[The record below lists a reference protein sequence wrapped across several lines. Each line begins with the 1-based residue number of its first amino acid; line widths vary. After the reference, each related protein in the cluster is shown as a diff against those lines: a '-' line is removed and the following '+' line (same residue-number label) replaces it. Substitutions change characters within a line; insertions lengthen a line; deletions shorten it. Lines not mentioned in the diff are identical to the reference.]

1 MSATATTAVQGSVT
15 APATLPSPAAPLPVS
30 EGEGVDT
37 RRLREVFEAQRAHR
51 WTMARTTAAERI
63 ARLQKLRAALI
74 ARREALA
81 EAIHRD
87 FRKPR
92 AEVELTELHPTL
104 EELHHTVKHLQG
116 WMKPQRVGTPLVLA
130 GTGSHV
136 RSEARGVVLILAPWN
151 YPFQLLAAP
160 LIAAIA
166 AGNCV
171 ILKPS
176 EKTPHTAAFLAEL
189 VRDVFE
195 EREVALFQ
203 GGAALGDALL
213 ELPFDHFFFTGG
225 PRVGR
230 RVMEAAA
237 RHLASVTLELGGKS
251 PVLVDETA
259 DVKATAERV
268 VWGKF
273 LNAGQTCIAPDYVL
287 VHASREEAFLA
298 EAKAALEHF
307 YGKTEE
313 ARKASLDFC
322 RIVDDGAFKRLSR
335 VLDDTVA
342 SGARVVAG
350 GAVDASSRYIAP
362 TVLADVAAGMPV
374 MEEEIFGPLLPVQRY
389 EKLDEALALV
399 REGGKPL
406 ALYLFSQDEA
416 TVERVLRQ
424 TTAGGTVINNV
435 VMQAAHPELPFGGVG
450 DSGTGAYHGEV
461 GFQEFSHARAV
472 VRQGRTSFVHFFF
485 PPYTGKAQ
493 KMARLA
499 SKLFE

>member
-1 MSATATTAVQGSVT
+1 MHIVRMEEQPT
-15 APATLPSPAAPLPVS
+15 PKPLQ
-30 EGEGVDT
+30 EAFE
-37 RRLREVFEAQRAHR
+37 RLRARRWELAQ
-51 WTMARTTAAERI
+51 TDAAARI
-63 ARLQKLRAALI
+63 ARLERLRTHIL

-81 EAIHRD
+81 EALHAD

-92 AEVELTELHPTL
+92 AEVESTEVLPVLVELAHTL
-104 EELHHTVKHLQG
+104 KHLKG
-116 WMKPQRVGTPLVLA
+116 WMKPRRVGTPLLLT
-130 GTGSHV
+130 GTRGEV
-136 RSEARGVVLILAPWN
+136 RYEPKGVVCIMAPWN
-151 YPFQLLAAP
+151 YPFNLLISP

-166 AGNCV
+166 AGNAV
-171 ILKPS
+171 MAKPS
-176 EKTPHTAAFLAEL
+176 EKTPHTSAFLAKLIADTFEPSEVVL
-189 VRDVFE
+189 VE
-195 EREVALFQ
+195 
-203 GGAALGDALL
+203 GGAELGEALL
-213 ELPFDHFFFTGG
+213 RLPFDHFFFTGG

-374 MEEEIFGPLLPVQRY
+374 MEEEIFGPLLPVLRY

-406 ALYLFSQDEA
+406 ALYVFSQDEA